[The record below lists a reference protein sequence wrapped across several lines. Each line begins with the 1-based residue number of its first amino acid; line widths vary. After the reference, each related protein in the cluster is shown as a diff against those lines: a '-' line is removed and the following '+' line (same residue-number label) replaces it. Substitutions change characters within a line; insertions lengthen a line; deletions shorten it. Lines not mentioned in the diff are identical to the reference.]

1 MTQVVAAIRS
11 GDRVAALRPAGSRER
26 GAQWG
31 LAALRSAVEDRR
43 LVWIGYVDND
53 GATTERVVTPIR
65 VDGGWLT
72 AYDQR
77 AADHRS
83 FAVHRITAV
92 RPIEQPA

>member
-1 MTQVVAAIRS
+1 MTQVAAAIRS
-11 GDRVAALRPAGSRER
+11 GDRIAALRPAGTASE
-26 GAQWG
+26 GPSAA
-31 LAALRSAVEDRR
+31 LAALRAAVEDRR